1 MRFQDVPQ
9 KGLRGK
15 VAASRNRFG
24 PYQKAFVP
32 PNQPGTPAQRAVRGN
47 MAELSWL
54 WNELGMFRANALTPA
69 WKCPRDS
76 MKKGEQS
83 RESRDLHWRSP
94 NGTRQTPDLLTYPNF
109 SIA

>member
-1 MRFQDVPQ
+1 MRFQDAPQ
-9 KGLRGK
+9 KGKRGK
-15 VAASRNRFG
+15 VVASRNRFG

-32 PNQPGTPAQRAVRGN
+32 PDQPGTPAQRAVRGN

-83 RESRDLHWRSP
+83 RNNRESPATCTGVAPTEHAKL
-94 NGTRQTPDLLTYPNF
+94 QT
-109 SIA
+109 S

>member
-1 MRFQDVPQ
+1 VW
-9 KGLRGK
+9 
-15 VAASRNRFG
+15 
-24 PYQKAFVP
+24 
-32 PNQPGTPAQRAVRGN
+32 GN

-83 RESRDLHWRSP
+83 RNNR
-94 NGTRQTPDLLTYPNF
+94 GTIERVPRHAL
-109 SIA
+109 A